1 VTGIPP
7 AGSAEA
13 TWLKAG
19 AAEVQAWG
27 TDKTP
32 SEAARPEA
40 ADTAAPGEPQALAPM
55 FSDDLNIGN
64 PLLRVPAADPSDFTS
79 GPDEPIIAIPEVS
92 IDAEAVAPE
101 VRPCP
106 TASAALDD
114 DVEAVSDDSGEVE
127 LEDDVAADETACTAL
142 GIVAV
147 LNCDTV
153 CAPVPATV
161 PAAWVTEAPAP
172 TAPDGL
178 VVVSFGAVKGAKA
191 EAADDAPA

>member
-40 ADTAAPGEPQALAPM
+40 ADIAPPGEPQALAPT

-64 PLLRVPAADPSDFTS
+64 PLPSVPAADPSDFTS
-79 GPDEPIIAIPEVS
+79 GPEEPIIAIPEVS
-92 IDAEAVAPE
+92 IDAEVVAPE
-101 VRPCP
+101 VTPCP
-106 TASAALDD
+106 TASVALDD

-127 LEDDVAADETACTAL
+127 LVDDVADETACTAL

-153 CAPVPATV
+153 CAPVPAAV

-178 VVVSFGAVKGAKA
+178 VVVSAGAVKGAITD
-191 EAADDAPA
+191 AADDAPA